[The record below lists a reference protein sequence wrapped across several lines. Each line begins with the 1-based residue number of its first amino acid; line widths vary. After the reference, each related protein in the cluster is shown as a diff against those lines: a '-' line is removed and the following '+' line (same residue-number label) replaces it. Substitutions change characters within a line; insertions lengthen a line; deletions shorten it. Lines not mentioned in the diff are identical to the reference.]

1 MNQNLEI
8 GNLELIKWK
17 DKPDILLEEISN
29 LWKDIKDAIENKDLV
44 VLKEKLKDS
53 VEFIKE

>member
-1 MNQNLEI
+1 MNQNLEV

-29 LWKDIKDAIENKDLV
+29 LWKDIKEAIESKNLR
-44 VLKEKLKDS
+44 LLEEKLKDS

>member
-1 MNQNLEI
+1 MNQNLEV

-44 VLKEKLKDS
+44 VLKEKLEES

>member
-29 LWKDIKDAIENKDLV
+29 LWKDIKDAIESKDLV

>member
-1 MNQNLEI
+1 MNQNLEV

-17 DKPDILLEEISN
+17 DKHDILLEEISN
-29 LWKDIKDAIENKDLV
+29 LWKDIKDAIESKNLR
-44 VLKEKLKDS
+44 LLEEKLKDS

>member
-1 MNQNLEI
+1 MNQNLEV

-29 LWKDIKDAIENKDLV
+29 LWKDIKDAIESKNLR
-44 VLKEKLKDS
+44 LLEEKLKDS